1 MAKSMTSRYAIYA
14 SPQPDSPLAVFANS
28 WLGRDPDS
36 GLPLQQPSVSGLTP
50 GQVQARTADPRLYGF
65 HATLKPPF
73 RLAKG
78 YDPAA
83 LDLALETF
91 ARSRAP
97 VPVPPLRL
105 AQLGN
110 FIALVPGE
118 VSDAVQ
124 ALAAD
129 CVMDFDRFRS
139 PADAEELTRRRAK
152 GLTPAQDANL
162 QNWGYPYVLD
172 EFRLHYTLTGRLD
185 DAIEKDALWRF
196 LSAATAPVT
205 VMPLAIDSLCLF
217 VQPDAGTPFRV
228 ARRYALGG

>member
-1 MAKSMTSRYAIYA
+1 MAKVMNGRYAIYA
-14 SPQPDSPLAVFANS
+14 APQPDTPLSTFANS

-129 CVMDFDRFRS
+129 CVTGFDRFRA
-139 PADAEELTRRRAK
+139 PADVAELARRRA
-152 GLTPAQDANL
+152 
-162 QNWGYPYVLD
+162 
-172 EFRLHYTLTGRLD
+172 
-185 DAIEKDALWRF
+185 
-196 LSAATAPVT
+196 
-205 VMPLAIDSLCLF
+205 
-217 VQPDAGTPFRV
+217 
-228 ARRYALGG
+228 